1 MGWAR
6 SLDKFSSEW
15 NRPIEWMVENILFHL
30 EEKKIIIIILHPSC
44 LKINH
49 CSIDLRSYVSL
60 EGERAYAVF
69 VSLLRRVSPS
79 WGGGEEPALILA
91 FSLPMPQDKFPIGHD
106 WCFSHKHF
114 SLIVHGLISLHI
126 RFGEAGGIW
135 EGAAVSRYH
144 LRSLNGLLH
153 IFSLTF
159 PSGFFALWCVC
170 CNRSDAATESA
181 WVRVPLPFLVYGCSV
196 HGWFRMR
203 SIQNN
208 RWGGKGLLQ
217 FFLRLFCA
225 CMVDLNWGI
234 LIDGEG

>member
-1 MGWAR
+1 
-6 SLDKFSSEW
+6 
-15 NRPIEWMVENILFHL
+15 MVENILFHL

-91 FSLPMPQDKFPIGHD
+91 FSLVNPPMPQDKFPIGHD

-153 IFSLTF
+153 IFSRSLQDFT
-159 PSGFFALWCVC
+159 PCGACAAIDQMQQLRARGCGFLY
-170 CNRSDAATESA
+170 
-181 WVRVPLPFLVYGCSV
+181 PFLFTVV
-196 HGWFRMR
+196 
-203 SIQNN
+203 
-208 RWGGKGLLQ
+208 L
-217 FFLRLFCA
+217 
-225 CMVDLNWGI
+225 CMVGL
-234 LIDGEG
+234 E